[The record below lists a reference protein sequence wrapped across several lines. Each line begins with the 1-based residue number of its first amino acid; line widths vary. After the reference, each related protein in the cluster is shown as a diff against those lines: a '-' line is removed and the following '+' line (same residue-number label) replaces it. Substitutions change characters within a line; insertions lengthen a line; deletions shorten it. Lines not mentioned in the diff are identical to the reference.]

1 MSEPEPFRHAW
12 QAMGSP
18 CELQLFAPDDGRRAA
33 AAAAAEVERLEQRY
47 SRYRTDSL
55 LSQMNRTA
63 QARGSF
69 EVDAE
74 TALLLDYSDTCFRES
89 GGLFDISSGI
99 LRRAWD
105 FKSGRAPTDDEL
117 QRLLPLVGWEKVE
130 WRSPVIRFL
139 MPGMELDLGG
149 VVKEYAVD
157 RVAALLLERGVESGI
172 VNLGG
177 DVRILGPRPGGEA
190 WRVGIRHHRLQDGVA
205 ALVEMERGAL
215 ASSGDYERCIMI
227 EGIHYGHILNPRTG
241 WPVRELAAVSVIA
254 DLCLVAGS
262 GATIA
267 MLKDAN
273 GVEWLEQLGLP
284 YRWTKISGESGGPL
298 VEDWSAKASR
308 RA

>member
-1 MSEPEPFRHAW
+1 MRGPEPFRHVW

-18 CELQLFAPDDGRRAA
+18 CELQLFVGPDEGLRSA

-47 SRYRTDSL
+47 SRYRADSL
-55 LSQMNRTA
+55 LSAINRAA
-63 QARGSF
+63 QAGGSIK
-69 EVDAE
+69 VDPE

-89 GGLFDISSGI
+89 GELFDISSGI

-105 FKSGRAPTDDEL
+105 FKSGRAPSDDEL

-130 WRSPVIRFL
+130 WHSPAIRFTV
-139 MPGMELDLGG
+139 PGMELDLGG

-190 WRVGIRHHRLQDGVA
+190 WHVGIRHHRLHDGVA
-205 ALVEMERGAL
+205 ALVMMERGAL
-215 ASSGDYERCIMI
+215 ASSGDYERCIVI
-227 EGIHYGHILNPRTG
+227 DGVRYGHILNPRTG
-241 WPVRELAAVSVIA
+241 WPVRELAAASVIA
-254 DLCLVAGS
+254 DLCIVAGS

-267 MLKDAN
+267 MLKDAQ

-284 YRWTKISGESGGPL
+284 YRWTKVSGESGGSL
-298 VEDWSAKASR
+298 G
-308 RA
+308 

>member
-1 MSEPEPFRHAW
+1 
-12 QAMGSP
+12 
-18 CELQLFAPDDGRRAA
+18 
-33 AAAAAEVERLEQRY
+33 
-47 SRYRTDSL
+47 
-55 LSQMNRTA
+55 
-63 QARGSF
+63 
-69 EVDAE
+69 
-74 TALLLDYSDTCFRES
+74 
-89 GGLFDISSGI
+89 
-99 LRRAWD
+99 
-105 FKSGRAPTDDEL
+105 
-117 QRLLPLVGWEKVE
+117 
-130 WRSPVIRFL
+130 
-139 MPGMELDLGG
+139 MELDLGG

-157 RVAALLLERGVESGI
+157 RVAALLLDRGVESGI

-267 MLKDAN
+267 MLKDDD
-273 GVEWLEQLGLP
+273 GILWLDQLGVP
-284 YRWTKISGESGGPL
+284 HRWTTVTGSSGGQI
-298 VEDWSAKASR
+298 
-308 RA
+308 